1 MNMEIAIV
9 KTFCDF
15 GHKFSKK
22 QQFWWFFM
30 RNLAIKLQK
39 KSGNLATVH
48 SGTSATS
55 GASIFTRDLVFLHF
69 IW

>member
-1 MNMEIAIV
+1 MNMEIAVV

-30 RNLAIKLQK
+30 RNLAISYK
-39 KSGNLATVH
+39 KNLATLHQYTV
-48 SGTSATS
+48 AQVPL
-55 GASIFTRDLVFLHF
+55 LVPVFFHE
-69 IW
+69 I